1 MFGDANAKQGSEA
14 MKAKDTYWQLA
25 EEDQRSN
32 DIIVQPLG
40 FNLTNCATF
49 KTEVERSLANIKV
62 S

>member
-40 FNLTNCATF
+40 F
-49 KTEVERSLANIKV
+49 KTWQIAQRSKPK
-62 S
+62 